1 MEKRPSSKK
10 VCGVCGCSFAT
21 RQGLSSHAR
30 QHLRHLGVPLSEC
43 TNGPIAL
50 LYELK
55 ESKGSQLDFTLDPKT
70 PMVPPPGHE
79 VLQSHSKTSFEEL
92 PAPPKDPLL
101 GSLTSGET
109 SGVAAAALPL
119 VSPHK
124 RTESSGVATALPLV
138 SPHKRTESSG
148 VATALPLVSPP
159 KRTESRDVEAQSSS
173 AKQTTLKPM
182 WAPQDTDAPLSL
194 VSDTSDEVHVC
205 RVCGAWY
212 ETRKGLSSHA
222 RAHLRQLGVSDA
234 SSKISPIA
242 LLYSLKNLPPEDARP
257 GTPQYPPSKPAAKR
271 PSLDPPPS
279 STSSSAL
286 PPPPPPAKRPKVPKE
301 YVCVLCGEQFENRKG
316 LGSHAR
322 SHLRQIGVSDM
333 LGKTSAVDA
342 IEELASSG
350 VLADIWPLTKG
361 AAAAAKARAQQQ
373 SAAPAPSSP
382 AHAPPPP
389 PPPPS
394 SSFPP
399 SGSALSS
406 PGLLLPAPVSKAPK
420 AKKGFRLASAADP
433 PQLKKPKRA
442 PLDTGETTTPTS
454 VDFVAPTFDG
464 QPIPLILC
472 EYCGQ
477 LFDSRKGLSCHV
489 RAHLRQLGVP
499 WSSKSSPID
508 LLRQLMGKGVPLEA
522 LEPSSGKKSH
532 NPAFCDLCGFEF
544 SHRKALASHARAH
557 LRQLGVTEWK
567 SDGSKGSPIEL
578 LNEWIQKEPAKVAE
592 ITQRYLLGD
601 LYIKK
606 KPAPPPAP
614 PLDAVPAAPRS
625 PEPLGPLPGPRA
637 GRELLGVP
645 GASPKAARKLST
657 MERGPGGPKQLALSD
672 VTAPSPTRVRPLKP
686 PPPAASGQEN
696 VEGGPPTPPRPG
708 NIPALLPMPPLT
720 PLVSLVGKVYSLKC
734 RFCDQV
740 FQGPLS
746 VQEDWIAH
754 LQKHILKLGYKG
766 KASPSPAVAMATQS
780 MVDPAAL

>member
-30 QHLRHLGVPLSEC
+30 LHLRHLGVPLSEC

-70 PMVPPPGHE
+70 PPMVPPGHE
-79 VLQSHSKTSFEEL
+79 VQQSHSKTLFEVEL
-92 PAPPKDPLL
+92 PAPKDPPLL
-101 GSLTSGET
+101 GSLPGGTG
-109 SGVAAAALPL
+109 GVAAALPL

-124 RTESSGVATALPLV
+124 RTES
-138 SPHKRTESSG
+138 
-148 VATALPLVSPP
+148 
-159 KRTESRDVEAQSSS
+159 RDVQAQSSS
-173 AKQTTLKPM
+173 SKPTTLKPM

-222 RAHLRQLGVSDA
+222 RAHLRQLGVSDV

-242 LLYSLKNLPPEDARP
+242 LLYGLKNLPPEDARP
-257 GTPQYPPSKPAAKR
+257 GTPQSKPAAAGKR

-279 STSSSAL
+279 TTSAL
-286 PPPPPPAKRPKVPKE
+286 PAPPPAKRPKVPKE
-301 YVCVLCGEQFENRKG
+301 FVCVLCGEQFENRKG

-361 AAAAAKARAQQQ
+361 AAAKARAQQQ
-373 SAAPAPSSP
+373 SAPVSP
-382 AHAPPPP
+382 AHAPPPAP
-389 PPPPS
+389 PPA
-394 SSFPP
+394 SFPP

-406 PGLLLPAPVSKAPK
+406 PGLLPSPLVSKAPK
-420 AKKGFRLASAADP
+420 AKKGFRLAGD

-442 PLDTGETTTPTS
+442 PLDTGETPASVNFVEPTL
-454 VDFVAPTFDG
+454 DG

-508 LLRQLMGKGVPLEA
+508 LLRQLMGKGVALEA
-522 LEPSSGKKSH
+522 LEPSSGKKPH
-532 NPAFCDLCGFEF
+532 NPAFCELCGFEF

-601 LYIKK
+601 LCIKK
-606 KPAPPPAP
+606 RPAPPPAP

-657 MERGPGGPKQLALSD
+657 MERGPGGPQQLALSD

-686 PPPAASGQEN
+686 PAASGQEN
-696 VEGGPPTPPRPG
+696 VEGGPPPPRPG

-734 RFCDQV
+734 RFCEQV